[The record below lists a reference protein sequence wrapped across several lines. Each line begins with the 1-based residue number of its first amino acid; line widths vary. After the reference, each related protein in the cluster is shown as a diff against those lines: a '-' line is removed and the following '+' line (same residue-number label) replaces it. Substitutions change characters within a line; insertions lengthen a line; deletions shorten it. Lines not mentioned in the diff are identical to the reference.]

1 MKLHNYTETLDE
13 KMSEFDIWV
22 TPSLGEIRDMPQ
34 FQENLD
40 NMKFGFQT
48 MAAITNNFRELQSC
62 SSSRLAENIV
72 EYISG
77 RKQEEQEKILN
88 SICNVL
94 LLVTGKTDNNLKCQY
109 PLLLRN
115 TYDILTYPQK
125 NASGEWIEK
134 NLPRTLQ
141 FDAVTKIIL
150 QLSEKVDVQ
159 EKFLESYIHLI
170 LSDEQ
175 YSEQLW
181 CLGNA
186 FCTQCELG
194 NESSLLSPMVIFQSR
209 GSITAT
215 QGHIPENILR
225 SYMDDW
231 GMTAGS
237 DYNMQD
243 VEIGEILEGLE
254 VNPQLKK
261 RKYDFIIPYQSRES
275 GSKIFVQSQF
285 YAGDSG
291 SVSHKVVDQTDS
303 SREVTLKKYPQA
315 VFIEYLDGAGY
326 FSSLNGDLRKMLA
339 KPTTK
344 DFIQINSA
352 PLKLRREL
360 QEIKFLTILEIEHSI
375 LLTGG
380 RQEDV
385 IKFLKKDGYTIEEI
399 ELVLGNA
406 KRNNIILEEKENLL
420 LTEERETI
428 VRKYCLLD
436 IIANYGEPIP
446 SDKRTGFLIVPGY
459 ATIWGMPQANVI
471 KKALE
476 VAPML
481 KKLWKT
487 PTDPF
492 EDLQWLLEKGFVKS
506 R

>member
-237 DYNMQD
+237 D
-243 VEIGEILEGLE
+243 
-254 VNPQLKK
+254 
-261 RKYDFIIPYQSRES
+261 
-275 GSKIFVQSQF
+275 
-285 YAGDSG
+285 
-291 SVSHKVVDQTDS
+291 
-303 SREVTLKKYPQA
+303 
-315 VFIEYLDGAGY
+315 
-326 FSSLNGDLRKMLA
+326 
-339 KPTTK
+339 
-344 DFIQINSA
+344 
-352 PLKLRREL
+352 
-360 QEIKFLTILEIEHSI
+360 
-375 LLTGG
+375 
-380 RQEDV
+380 
-385 IKFLKKDGYTIEEI
+385 
-399 ELVLGNA
+399 
-406 KRNNIILEEKENLL
+406 
-420 LTEERETI
+420 
-428 VRKYCLLD
+428 
-436 IIANYGEPIP
+436 
-446 SDKRTGFLIVPGY
+446 
-459 ATIWGMPQANVI
+459 
-471 KKALE
+471 
-476 VAPML
+476 
-481 KKLWKT
+481 
-487 PTDPF
+487 
-492 EDLQWLLEKGFVKS
+492 
-506 R
+506 

>member
-1 MKLHNYTETLDE
+1 MKLRNYTETLDE

-48 MAAITNNFRELQSC
+48 MAEITNNFRKLQSC
-62 SSSRLAENIV
+62 SSSRLAKNIV

-141 FDAVTKIIL
+141 FDAVAKIIL
-150 QLSEKVDVQ
+150 KLSEKVDVQ

-186 FCTQCELG
+186 FCAQRELG

-231 GMTAGS
+231 GMKAGS

-303 SREVTLKKYPQA
+303 SRAVTLKKYPQA

-326 FSSLNGDLRKMLA
+326 FSSLNGDLRKMLI

-375 LLTGG
+375 LVTGG
-380 RQEDV
+380 RQEEV
-385 IKFLKKDGYTIEEI
+385 ISFLKKDGYTIEEI

-406 KRNNIILEEKENLL
+406 KRNNKILEERENLL
-420 LTEERETI
+420 LTEEREAI

-446 SDKRTGFLIVPGY
+446 SDKRAGFLIVPGY